1 MTLFNYPPIIVS
13 IPAGAATEVTAAA
26 ILVDTTA
33 IASGISTIV
42 TQTKPIGLFTKPYD
56 EMDEDVSGSGT
67 NVYTTKLA
75 GVAVQILTV
84 TYSDATKNQAI
95 NYKVV

>member
-1 MTLFNYPPIIVS
+1 MTLFNYPPLSVS

-56 EMDEDVSGSGT
+56 EIETDVSGSGT
-67 NVYTTKLA
+67 NVYVTKLA
-75 GVAVQILTV
+75 GVTVQTLTI
-84 TYSDATKNQAI
+84 TYSDTTKNQAI
-95 NYKVV
+95 NHKVV